1 MDTSRAASS
10 SNAEGIVHHGGL
22 HRGGGGM
29 SVTRPTLGPTTSVW
43 EHVLRFSFK
52 PLPLW
57 APFPFLSTLSKEVA
71 ITIHV

>member
-1 MDTSRAASS
+1 
-10 SNAEGIVHHGGL
+10 
-22 HRGGGGM
+22 M